1 MYQGT
6 GEPKNFKVQSQVHK
20 GLINQCSSSITSTGV
35 MTQMSIKCHLKLITV
50 EIKFKC
56 DDLVNQMSITNSDH
70 YQLLVQLYSI
80 KAQSTLK

>member
-6 GEPKNFKVQSQVHK
+6 GEPKKISKFKVKYTSNWSINVQVQSRYKSDVK
-20 GLINQCSSSITSTGV
+20 SF
-35 MTQMSIKCHLKLITV
+35 TV

-56 DDLVNQMSITNSDH
+56 DDLDHQVSITNSDH
-70 YQLLVQLYSI
+70 YQLLVELYSI

>member
-6 GEPKNFKVQSQVHK
+6 GEPKKKKKFQSSKSSTQVTNQSMFKFNQGMAQVRCQSF
-20 GLINQCSSSITSTGV
+20 
-35 MTQMSIKCHLKLITV
+35 TV

-56 DDLVNQMSITNSDH
+56 DDLDHQVSITNSDH
-70 YQLLVQLYSI
+70 YQLLVELYSI